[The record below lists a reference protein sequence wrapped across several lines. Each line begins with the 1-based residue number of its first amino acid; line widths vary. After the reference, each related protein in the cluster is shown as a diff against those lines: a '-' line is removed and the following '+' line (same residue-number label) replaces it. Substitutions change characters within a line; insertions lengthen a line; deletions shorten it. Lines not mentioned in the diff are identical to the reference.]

1 MKADSPRTKRD
12 LLPLALFFLS
22 GFTGLFLEV
31 LWMRTLRLLLGS
43 AAQSVAITLAVF
55 FLGIAWGSRWWGMRA
70 ARSQNGLRL
79 YGLLE
84 IAVAFSSL
92 LLLGMIPLFQVI
104 HPLLV
109 SGSESLDGAGM
120 VAVKVVLSVGFL
132 FPPCF
137 FMGGTYPVMV
147 QALVRSRV
155 DLGTGGSLLYGVNT
169 LGGAVGALTAGC
181 FAIGTFGFAYS
192 YLFAVVLA
200 GLVGLAAMWI
210 SRSAMEAPH
219 RGEAL
224 DEPLLRISKNPD
236 PAQLGWGSLRLLA
249 AGSGACTL
257 ALEVL
262 WTRMFEQVLHN
273 SVYTFSLILSTFL
286 IALGLGGLAARRLA
300 EETAPPS
307 QVLIGLSCAAG
318 LAAGLTP
325 FLFDSA
331 TDGLSYLG
339 SREGWWGYVGL
350 VFGMLVI
357 TVLVPGILMGAIFP
371 YLLKTS
377 EPHSRGAGRTVGE
390 LASLNTLGAA
400 FGSFAGAFLLLE
412 WIGLW
417 NGIRAVSAVYFWMAL
432 TIGVKSATGN
442 RMGVVAPVGG
452 LACLVFVL
460 DPSSI
465 PILKVSSDKKIL
477 ETWEG
482 SAGTV
487 AVVESSRTRSILLN
501 NHYTLG
507 GLLARR
513 YQETMSH
520 IPLLAHPDPKSV
532 FYLGMGTGITAG
544 GAMVHPVE
552 RVTLTELIPDAV
564 EAAQRYFQDASY
576 GLFQDPR
583 VEIVTEDGRLYL
595 SVTDQKFDVIVADL
609 FIPWLAGAGNL
620 YSLEHYQNA
629 EERLNPGGVYAQ
641 WIPLYQVSSRELGII
656 ARTMIEVFPH
666 LTLWRGDF
674 FRNRSILLLMGH
686 HSAIPFDFGH
696 VERRASELKDKTAS
710 PIFEDS
716 AEFWEHYLG
725 SASRGDSP
733 FDSHPINRDRRPI
746 IEYSAPIT
754 MRQERAGEVTFV
766 RGEEFLDLME
776 QLTASD
782 RLALD
787 PFLSGASAS
796 VRDSVREGFE
806 KHRAAILRR

>member
-1 MKADSPRTKRD
+1 MRH
-12 LLPLALFFLS
+12 LLPLVLFFLS

-55 FLGIAWGSRWWGMRA
+55 FLGIAWGSRSWGMRA
-70 ARSQNGLRL
+70 ARSPNGLRL

-84 IAVAFSSL
+84 IAVALSSI
-92 LLLGMIPLFQVI
+92 LLLGLTPFFQII

-109 SGSESLDGAGM
+109 SEVGSLGGAGM
-120 VAVKVVLSVGFL
+120 VGVKVVLSVGFL
-132 FPPCF
+132 LPPCF
-137 FMGGTYPVMV
+137 FMGGTYPVMA
-147 QALVRSRV
+147 QALIRSRG
-155 DLGTGGSLLYGVNT
+155 DLGTGGSLLYGINT
-169 LGGAVGALTAGC
+169 LGGALGALTAGC

-200 GLVGLAAMWI
+200 GGIGMTAILFSSSLI
-210 SRSAMEAPH
+210 ETPDR
-219 RGEAL
+219 RGSL
-224 DEPLLRISKNPD
+224 DEPQSKVLKSPD
-236 PAQLGWGSLRLLA
+236 PAEVGWGTLRLLA
-249 AGSGACTL
+249 AASGACTL

-286 IALGLGGLAARRLA
+286 IALGLGGLAARWLA
-300 EETAPPS
+300 EKEAPPS

-318 LAAGLTP
+318 LAAGFTP

-350 VFGMLVI
+350 VFGMLVM

-377 EPHSRGAGRTVGE
+377 EPHSSAAGRTVGA

-412 WIGLW
+412 WVGLW

-432 TIGVKSATGN
+432 TVGVKSARGN
-442 RMGVVAPVGG
+442 RMGVTAPVGG

-552 RVTLTELIPDAV
+552 KVTLTELIPDAV
-564 EAAQRYFQDASY
+564 DAARTYFEEAAY
-576 GLFQDPR
+576 GLFEDPR
-583 VEIVTEDGRLYL
+583 VEIVTEDGRLFL
-595 SVTDQKFDVIVADL
+595 SVTDRKFDVIVADL
-609 FIPWLAGAGNL
+609 FIPWQAGAGNL

-629 EERLNPGGVYAQ
+629 AERLNPGGVYAQ

-656 ARTMIEVFPH
+656 ARTMLEVFPH

-674 FRNRSILLLMGH
+674 FKNRSILLLMGH
-686 HSAIPFDFGH
+686 LSAAPFEFDL
-696 VERRASELKDKTAS
+696 VERRASELKEKTVS
-710 PIFEDS
+710 PIFDNGS
-716 AEFWEHYLG
+716 AFWEHYLG

-733 FDSHPINRDRRPI
+733 FASHPINRDRRPI

-754 MRQERAGEVTFV
+754 MRQERAGDVTFV
-766 RGEEFLDLME
+766 RGEEFLELME
-776 QLTASD
+776 QLRASD
-782 RLALD
+782 RPARD
-787 PFLSGASAS
+787 PFLTGASAS
-796 VRDSVREGFE
+796 VRDTVREGFE
-806 KHRAAILRR
+806 MHRDAIQRR